1 MRRHFLTQ
9 HFNPYL
15 TIIGYFNRNIF
26 ALKRILIF
34 SALLIP
40 AFAAIAQSYNNIEF
54 IENKGQWDSRVKYK
68 GDVSNGA
75 FFIREGGVTVL
86 QYHPVDFANAMTYL
100 HGPKPAG
107 MTGNNLMVR
116 THAYDIDF
124 LGASREIRS
133 QPDKQVSSYNNYFYG
148 NDQSKWAGQC
158 PIYQAIT
165 LQNVYPNVD
174 VRYYTDNGFLKY
186 DIIVKPG
193 GDVSKIALKYNGV
206 DQVQTRKGE
215 LLIET
220 SVGELKES
228 VPFTYQ
234 AGLTGRKEIN
244 CKYSVKNNVVRFDVK
259 NYDPAAT
266 LIIDPVIVFCSFSGS
281 SADNW
286 GFTATYGPDGSL
298 FGGGIVFNNG
308 FPVSTGAYQTNFQG
322 GRWDIGIIKLSST
335 GSSRI
340 YATYIGGSGDEQPHS
355 LIVDPQG
362 NLILAGRTNST
373 NYPVT
378 NPADEGTAYDIV
390 VTKLNAAGTAILGS
404 RKIGGSGDDGVN
416 ISPSRGLQSLQRNYG
431 DDGRSEVIIDGA
443 GNVYVASSTQSSNF
457 PGTAGSFQPSF
468 GGGSQDGVLLKLNSG
483 LNTLLFASYLGGTGN
498 DAAYVLSLAPN
509 GNIYVGGGTESGN
522 LPGNTAGTVGTSN
535 HGGIDGF
542 ICSITNN
549 GTAINRTA
557 YIGTAGIDQV
567 FGVQFDKKGFPY
579 IMGQTT
585 GGWQIVNNLPGSP
598 PMFSN
603 AGGKQFIAKLQP
615 DLSAFVYSTMFG
627 SGSSIPNI
635 SPIAFLVDR
644 CENVYI
650 SGWGGPG
657 FGDPDFSSAG
667 TNGLPITPDA
677 FKSTTDGK
685 DFYFFVL
692 KKDAASQL
700 FGSFFGENN
709 ILPNFGG
716 DHVDGGTSR
725 FDQNGIIYQAI
736 CGNCNLGGRVPYPT
750 TPGAFSTVNNAN
762 GINGGAGC
770 NLTMVKIAMNLSG
783 VAGDVQSSINGVP
796 RDSSGCVPLTVDF
809 SDSIRNA
816 QSYEWYFNYVPG
828 NPPDLTTIAPI
839 AQWTYNAVGTY
850 RVMLVAIDLTTCNVR
865 DSSFM
870 NIKVGDIKAILGFNF
885 FKTGG
890 CNSLQY
896 QFNNT
901 SFAPPVRPFT
911 NTSFTWNFGDGS
923 PLVIAGLNSV
933 THTFP
938 APGPYNVILSLTDT
952 AYCNTPDADTVL
964 IDIAANVKAKFS
976 TPAFG
981 CVQYNAVFD
990 NQTTGG
996 QTWLWE
1002 FGDGTFSTSF
1012 EPVHLYTNPGTY
1024 QVRLIAFNPN
1034 TCNLSD
1040 TTAYFT
1046 ITVLDAP
1053 TPDFSFSP
1061 ITPLENSPT
1070 TFNNLSSVDAIRFK
1084 WEFGDGD
1091 SILTVSRQPVQH
1103 QYNATGTFTA
1113 CLTAYNAAG
1122 CDSMIC
1128 KPVNAIIVP
1137 VLDVPNAFTPQSGDE
1152 NSVILVRGF
1161 GIAKMQFII
1170 WNRWGQK
1177 VFETNNRFQGWN
1189 GKVKGVL
1196 QPMDVYAYTLSVEFS
1211 DGTKTTKKGDIT
1223 LIR

>member
-1 MRRHFLTQ
+1 MTRHFLTQ
-9 HFNPYL
+9 LFNPFPA
-15 TIIGYFNRNIF
+15 IISYFNRNKF
-26 ALKRILIF
+26 TLKRIFIF

-40 AFAAIAQSYNNIEF
+40 ALAAVAQGYNNIEF
-54 IENKGQWDSRVKYK
+54 IENRGQWDSRVKYK

-75 FFIREGGVTVL
+75 FFIRDGGITVL
-86 QYHPVDFANAMTYL
+86 QYHPVDFANAIKLL
-100 HGPKPAG
+100 HGPKPG
-107 MTGNNLMVR
+107 IPGNNLMVR
-116 THAYDIDF
+116 THAYHIDF
-124 LGASREIRS
+124 LGASTEIKS
-133 QPDKQVSSYNNYFYG
+133 QPDKQVSSVNNYFYG
-148 NDQSKWAGQC
+148 NDQSKWAGGC
-158 PIYQAIT
+158 PIYQAVT

-206 DQVQTRKGE
+206 DQVQTKKGE

-228 VPFTYQ
+228 SPFTYQ
-234 AGLTGRKEIN
+234 AGLTGRKEIS

-259 NYDPAAT
+259 DYDPAAT

-286 GFTATYGPDGSL
+286 GFTATYGPDGSMY
-298 FGGGIVFNNG
+298 GGGIVFGNG

-322 GRWDIGIIKLSST
+322 GGFDIGIIKLSSN

-340 YATYIGGSGDEQPHS
+340 YATYIGGSGEEQPHS
-355 LIVDPQG
+355 LIVDAQG
-362 NLILAGRTNST
+362 NLILAGRTNSA

-378 NPADEGTAYDIV
+378 NPGGQIGTGGLYDIV
-390 VTKLNAAGTAILGS
+390 VTKLNATGGLFGS

-416 ISPSRGLQSLQRNYG
+416 INPRRGLQSLQRNYG
-431 DDGRSEVIIDGA
+431 DDGRSEVILDGA
-443 GNVYVASSTQSSNF
+443 GNVYVASSTQSNNF
-457 PGTAGSFQPSF
+457 PVTAGCFQPVF
-468 GGGSQDGVLLKLNSG
+468 GGNTQDGVLLKLNSN
-483 LNTLLFASYLGGTGN
+483 LSSLLFASYLGGSGN

-509 GNIYVGGGTESGN
+509 GNIYVAGGTESGN
-522 LPGNTAGTVGTSN
+522 LPGNSAGTIGPSN

-542 ICSITNN
+542 ICNITNN
-549 GTAINRTA
+549 GTAINRTT
-557 YIGTAGIDQV
+557 YIGTSGIDQV
-567 FGVQFDKKGFPY
+567 FGIQFDKNGFPY

-585 GGWQIVNNLPGSP
+585 GSWSVVNNIPGSP
-598 PMFSN
+598 PIFNN
-603 AGGKQFIAKLQP
+603 AGGKQFIGKLQP
-615 DLSAFVYSTMFG
+615 DLSAYVYSTMFG
-627 SGSSIPNI
+627 TGASIPNI

-667 TNGLPITPDA
+667 TFGLPVTPDA
-677 FKSTTDGK
+677 FSNITDGK

-692 KKDAASQL
+692 KKDGASQL
-700 FGSFFGENN
+700 FGSFFGERNV
-709 ILPNFGG
+709 LPNIGG

-725 FDQNGIIYQAI
+725 FDQNGVIYQAI
-736 CGNCNLGGRVPYPT
+736 CGNCNLGGRPAYPT
-750 TPGAFSTVNNAN
+750 TPGAWSTVNNAN
-762 GINGGAGC
+762 GAGC

-783 VAGDVQSSINGVP
+783 VAGGVKSAINGVP
-796 RDSSGCVPLTVDF
+796 GDTAGCVSLIVDF
-809 SDSIRNA
+809 SDTIRNA

-828 NPPDLTTIAPI
+828 NPPDLVTTSPI

-850 RVMLVAIDLTTCNVR
+850 IVLLVAIDPATCNIR

-870 NIKVGDIKAILGFNF
+870 NIKVGDIKADLDFNY

-890 CNSLQY
+890 CNSLTY

-901 SFAPPVRPFT
+901 SFAPPIRPFT

-923 PLVIAGLNSV
+923 PPVIAGLNPV

-938 APGPYNVILSLTDT
+938 APGPYNVTLNLTDI
-952 AYCNTPDADTVL
+952 AYCNTPDSKSVI
-964 IDIAANVKAKFS
+964 IDIAANVKAQFT
-976 TPAFG
+976 TPDFG
-981 CVQYNAVFD
+981 CVQYNAAFD
-990 NQTTGG
+990 NLSIGG

-1012 EPVHLYTNPGTY
+1012 EPVHLYAIPGIY
-1024 QVRLIAFNPN
+1024 QVRLIAYNPN

-1061 ITPLENSPT
+1061 IAPLENSPT
-1070 TFNNLSSVDAIRFK
+1070 TFTNLSSPDAIRFK
-1084 WEFGDGD
+1084 WQFGDGD
-1091 SILTVSRQPVQH
+1091 SLLTASRQPVQH
-1103 QYNATGTFTA
+1103 QYNATGTFNA

-1128 KPVNAIIVP
+1128 KPVDAIIVP

-1152 NSVILVRGF
+1152 NSIILVRGF

-1177 VFETNNRFQGWN
+1177 VFETNNRFQGWD
-1189 GKVKGVL
+1189 GKVKGVV

-1211 DGTKTTKKGDIT
+1211 DGVKTTKKGDIT

>member
-1 MRRHFLTQ
+1 MKRHFLTQ
-9 HFNPYL
+9 LFNPFL
-15 TIIGYFNRNIF
+15 AIIGYFNRNIIT
-26 ALKRILIF
+26 LKRIFIF
-34 SALLIP
+34 FALFFP
-40 AFAAIAQSYNNIEF
+40 ALAAVAQSYNNIEF
-54 IENKGQWDSRVKYK
+54 IENRGQWDSRVKYK

-75 FFIREGGVTVL
+75 FFIREGGITVL
-86 QYHPVDFANAMTYL
+86 QYNPADFANAMQML

-107 MTGNNLMVR
+107 TGRNNYMVR

-124 LGASREIRS
+124 LGASTEIRS
-133 QPDKQVSSYNNYFYG
+133 QADKQISSYNNYFYG
-148 NDQSKWAGQC
+148 NDQSKWAGGC

-215 LLIET
+215 LLIGT

-228 VPFTYQ
+228 TPFTYQ

-259 NYDPAAT
+259 NYDPTAT

-286 GFTATYGPDGSL
+286 GFTATYGPDGSMY
-298 FGGGIVFNNG
+298 GGGIVFSNG

-322 GRWDIGIIKLSST
+322 GGFDIGIIKLSPN
-335 GSSRI
+335 GSSRV
-340 YATYIGGSGDEQPHS
+340 YATYIGGSGLEQPHS

-362 NLILAGRTNST
+362 NLILAGRTNSS
-373 NYPVT
+373 NYPMT
-378 NPADEGTAYDIV
+378 NPGQIGTGGGYDIV
-390 VTKLNAAGTAILGS
+390 VTKLNAAGTAIIGS
-404 RKIGGSGDDGVN
+404 RKIGGSGDDGAN
-416 ISPSRGLQSLQRNYG
+416 ISPASGLQSLQRNYG
-431 DDGRSEVIIDGA
+431 DDARSEVIIDGA
-443 GNVYVASSTQSSNF
+443 GNIYLASSTQSNNF
-457 PGTAGSFQPSF
+457 PVTAGSFQTVF
-468 GGGSQDGVLLKLNSG
+468 GGGTQDGVLLKLNSN
-483 LNTLLFASYLGGTGN
+483 LSTLLFASYLGGLEN

-509 GNIYVGGGTESGN
+509 GNIYVAGGTESGN
-522 LPGNTAGTVGTSN
+522 LRGNAVGTIGPFN
-535 HGGIDGF
+535 QGGIDGF
-542 ICSITNN
+542 ICNISNN
-549 GTAINRTA
+549 GATINRTT

-567 FGVQFDKKGFPY
+567 FGIQFDKKGFPY

-585 GGWQIVNNLPGSP
+585 GGWLVVNNLPGSP
-598 PMFSN
+598 PIFSN

-615 DLSAFVYSTMFG
+615 DLSAYVYSTMFG
-627 SGSSIPNI
+627 SGAPMPNI

-657 FGDPDFSSAG
+657 FGDPGFSSAG

-677 FKSTTDGK
+677 FKSNTDGK
-685 DFYFFVL
+685 DLYFFVL

-700 FGSFFGENN
+700 FGSFFGETNT
-709 ILPNFGG
+709 PPQFGG

-725 FDQNGIIYQAI
+725 FDQNGVIYQAI
-736 CGNCNLGGRVPYPT
+736 CGNCNLGGRPPYPT
-750 TPGAFSTVNNAN
+750 TAGAYSTVNNAN
-762 GINGGAGC
+762 GAGC

-816 QSYEWYFNYVPG
+816 QSYEWYFNYIPG
-828 NPPDLTTIAPI
+828 NPPDTVTTAPF
-839 AQWTYNAVGTY
+839 AQHTYIAVGTY
-850 RVMLVAIDLTTCNVR
+850 RVMLVAIDPTTCNIR

-870 NIKVGDIKAILGFNF
+870 NIKVGNLKAILDFNF

-923 PLVIAGLNSV
+923 PLVIAGLNPV

-938 APGPYNVILSLTDT
+938 NPGPYNVSLNLTDT
-952 AYCNTPDADTVL
+952 AYCNTPDDTTVL
-964 IDIAANVKAKFS
+964 IDIAANVKAQFT
-976 TPAFG
+976 TPALG

-990 NQTTGG
+990 NITIGG

-1002 FGDGTFSTSF
+1002 FGDNTTSTAF
-1012 EPVHLYTNPGTY
+1012 EPVHLYATAGTY

-1034 TCNLSD
+1034 TCNLVD
-1040 TTAYFT
+1040 TSAYFT
-1046 ITVLDAP
+1046 ITVLDSP
-1053 TPDFSFSP
+1053 TPDFDFLP
-1061 ITPLENSPT
+1061 KPPLENTPT
-1070 TFNNLSSVDAIRFK
+1070 TFTNLSSADAVRFK

-1091 SILTVSRQPVQH
+1091 SLLTASRQPVKH
-1103 QYNATGTFTA
+1103 QYNATGTFNA

-1122 CDSMIC
+1122 CDSTIC
-1128 KPVNAIIVP
+1128 KPVDAIIVP

-1177 VFETNNRFQGWN
+1177 VFETNNRFRGWD
-1189 GKVKGVL
+1189 GRVKGVV

-1211 DGTKTTKKGDIT
+1211 DGSKTTKKGDIT

>member
-1 MRRHFLTQ
+1 MKRHFLTQ
-9 HFNPYL
+9 HFNPFL
-15 TIIGYFNRNIF
+15 IIIGYFNRNIF
-26 ALKRILIF
+26 TLKRIFIF

-40 AFAAIAQSYNNIEF
+40 SFVAVAQSYNNIEF
-54 IENKGQWDSRVKYK
+54 VENKGQWDSRVKYK

-75 FFIREGGVTVL
+75 FFIRDGGITVL
-86 QYHPVDFANAMTYL
+86 QYHPVDLANAVKQL
-100 HGPKPAG
+100 HGPKSIIP
-107 MTGNNLMVR
+107 GNNLMVR
-116 THAYDIDF
+116 THAYHIDF
-124 LGASREIRS
+124 LGASTEIKS
-133 QPDKQVSSYNNYFYG
+133 QADKPISSYNNYIYG
-148 NDQSKWAGQC
+148 NDQSKWAGGC

-228 VPFTYQ
+228 SPFTYQ

-259 NYDPAAT
+259 DYDPASI
-266 LIIDPVIVFCSFSGS
+266 LIIDPVIIFCSFSGS
-281 SADNW
+281 TGDNW
-286 GFTATYGPDGSL
+286 GYTATYGPDGSMY
-298 FGGGIVFNNG
+298 GGGIVKTTG

-322 GRWDIGIIKLSST
+322 GFDIGIIKLSPN
-335 GSSRI
+335 GSNRI
-340 YATYIGGSGDEQPHS
+340 YATYIGGSGEDQPHS

-362 NLILAGRTNST
+362 NLILAGRTNSA

-378 NPADEGTAYDIV
+378 NPGGQIGTGGGYDIV
-390 VTKLNAAGTAILGS
+390 VTKLNATGS
-404 RKIGGSGDDGVN
+404 ALIGSKKIGGSGNDGVN
-416 ISPSRGLQSLQRNYG
+416 INASRGLQSLQRNYG
-431 DDGRSEVIIDGA
+431 DDGRSEVILDGA
-443 GNVYVASSTQSSNF
+443 GNVYVASSTQSTIF
-457 PGTAGSFQPSF
+457 PVTAGCFQPLF
-468 GGGSQDGVLLKLNSG
+468 GGDTQDGVLLKLNSN
-483 LNTLLFASYLGGTGN
+483 LSTLLFASYLGGSGN

-509 GNIYVGGGTESGN
+509 GNIYVAGGTESTN
-522 LPGNTAGTVGTSN
+522 LPGNSIGTIGPSY
-535 HGGIDGF
+535 HGNIDGF
-542 ICSITNN
+542 ICNITNN
-549 GTAINRTA
+549 GTAINRTT
-557 YIGTAGIDQV
+557 YIGTSGIDQV
-567 FGVQFDKKGFPY
+567 FGVQFDNKGFPY

-585 GGWQIVNNLPGSP
+585 GSWSVINNLPGTP
-598 PMFSN
+598 PIYNN
-603 AGGKQFIAKLQP
+603 AGGKQFIGKLQP
-615 DLSAFVYSTMFG
+615 DLTAYVYSTMFG
-627 SGSSIPNI
+627 SGASVPNI

-657 FGDPDFSSAG
+657 FGFPDFISAG
-667 TNGLPITPDA
+667 TSGLPTTPDA
-677 FKSTTDGK
+677 FSSITDGK

-692 KKDAASQL
+692 KKDGASQL
-700 FGSFFGENN
+700 FGSFFGERN
-709 ILPNFGG
+709 ILPNLGG

-725 FDQNGIIYQAI
+725 FDQNGVIYQAI
-736 CGNCNLGGRVPYPT
+736 CGNCNLGSRPVFPT
-750 TPGAFSTVNNAN
+750 TPGAWSTVNNSN
-762 GINGGAGC
+762 QAGC
-770 NLTMVKIAMNLSG
+770 SITMLKIAMNLAG
-783 VAGDVQSSINGVP
+783 VAGDVQSAINGVP

-809 SDSIRNA
+809 SDSIKNA

-828 NPPDLTTIAPI
+828 NPPDLVTTAPN
-839 AQWTYNAVGTY
+839 ASTTYSNIGTA
-850 RVMLVAIDLTTCNVR
+850 RVMMVAIDPLTCNIR

-870 NIKVGDIKAILGFNF
+870 NIKVGDIKAILDFSF

-896 QFNNT
+896 QFDNR
-901 SFAPPVRPFT
+901 SFVPPPPIRPFT

-923 PLVIAGLNSV
+923 PLVIAGMNSV

-938 APGPYNVILSLTDT
+938 NPGPYNVILSLTDT

-964 IDIAANVKAKFS
+964 INIAANVKAQFS

-1002 FGDGTFSTSF
+1002 FGDGSFSTSF

-1034 TCNLSD
+1034 TCNLKDS
-1040 TTAYFT
+1040 TAYFT

-1091 SILTVSRQPVQH
+1091 SLLTVSRQPVQH
-1103 QYNATGTFTA
+1103 QYNATGIFIA

-1128 KPVNAIIVP
+1128 RPVSAIIVP
-1137 VLDVPNAFTPQSGDE
+1137 VLDVPNAFTPLSGDE
-1152 NSVILVRGF
+1152 NSIILVRGF

-1177 VFETNNRFQGWN
+1177 VFETNNRFQGWD
-1189 GKVKGVL
+1189 GKVKGVV

>member
-1 MRRHFLTQ
+1 MNRHFLTE
-9 HFNPYL
+9 HFNPFPA
-15 TIIGYFNRNIF
+15 IIGYFNTKIF
-26 ALKRILIF
+26 TLKYIIIF
-34 SALLIP
+34 SALFFS
-40 AFAAIAQSYNNIEF
+40 AFATFAQSFNNIEF
-54 IENKGQWDSRVKYK
+54 VENKGQWDSRVKYK

-75 FFIREGGVTVL
+75 FFIREGGITVL
-86 QYHPVDFANAMTYL
+86 QYNPVEYANAVNL
-100 HGPKPAG
+100 IHGSGFGKPDK
-107 MTGNNLMVR
+107 NYMVR
-116 THAYDIDF
+116 THAYNIDF
-124 LGASREIRS
+124 LGASNKIKS
-133 QPDKQVSSYNNYFYG
+133 KADKPVSAYNNYFYG
-148 NDQSKWAGQC
+148 NDQTKWAGEC
-158 PIYQAIT
+158 KAYQAIT
-165 LQNVYPNVD
+165 LENVYPDID

-193 GDVSKIALKYNGV
+193 GDVSKIALQYNGV
-206 DQVQTRKGE
+206 DQIQTKKGE

-228 VPFTYQ
+228 SPFTYQ
-234 AGLTGRKEIN
+234 GGLTGRKEIN
-244 CKYSVKNNVVRFDVK
+244 CKYQVKNNVVRFDVK
-259 NYDPAAT
+259 NYDPTTT

-286 GFTATYGPDGSL
+286 GFTATYGPDGSM
-298 FGGGIVFNNG
+298 FAGGIVFGNG
-308 FPVSTGAYQTNFQG
+308 FPVTTGAFQTNFNG
-322 GRWDIGIIKLSST
+322 GTIDIGIIKLSPN
-335 GSSRI
+335 GSNRI
-340 YATYIGGSGDEQPHS
+340 YATYIGGSGEEQPHS
-355 LIVDPQG
+355 LIVDGQG
-362 NLILAGRTNST
+362 NLILAGRTNSS

-378 NPADEGTAYDIV
+378 NPAGQGAQYDIV
-390 VTKLNAAGTAILGS
+390 ITKLNPAGTAIIGS
-404 RKIGGSGDDGVN
+404 RRIGGTLDDGVN
-416 ISPSRGLQSLQRNYG
+416 IAPQRGLQSLQRNYG
-431 DDGRSEVIIDGA
+431 DDGRSEVILDAA
-443 GNVYVASSTQSSNF
+443 GNIYVASSTQSGNF
-457 PGTAGSFQPSF
+457 PGTAGSFQPTF
-468 GGGSQDGVLLKLNSG
+468 GGGKQDGVVLKLNSN
-483 LNTLLFASYLGGTGN
+483 LSTLLFASYLGGSQN
-498 DAAYVLSLAPN
+498 DAAYVLTLAPN
-509 GNIYVGGGTESGN
+509 GNIYVAGGTESSD
-522 LPGNTAGTVGTSN
+522 LPGNSAGSLGPIN

-542 ICSITNN
+542 VSIISNN

-557 YIGTAGIDQV
+557 YIGTPGIDQV
-567 FGVQFDKKGFPY
+567 FGIEFDNKGFPY

-585 GGWQIVNNLPGSP
+585 GTWVVTNNLPGTP
-598 PMFSN
+598 PIYNN
-603 AGGKQFIAKLQP
+603 ASGKQFIGKMQP
-615 DLSAFVYSTMFG
+615 DLSAYIYSTMFG
-627 SGSSIPNI
+627 SGGNIPNI

-657 FGDPDFSSAG
+657 FGDPSFSSAG
-667 TNGLPITPDA
+667 TFGLPLTADA
-677 FKSTTDGK
+677 FKSNTDGK

-692 KKDAASQL
+692 KKDGASQL

-709 ILPNFGG
+709 VSPNVGG

-725 FDQNGIIYQAI
+725 FDQNGVIYQAI
-736 CGNCNLGGRVPYPT
+736 CGNCNLGGRPAYPT
-750 TPGAFSTVNNAN
+750 TSGAWSTVNNSN
-762 GINGGAGC
+762 SAGC
-770 NLTMVKIAMNLSG
+770 SLTMLKIAMNLAG
-783 VAGDVQSSINGVP
+783 VAGDVQSAINGVP

-828 NPPDLTTIAPI
+828 SPPDLTTTVPT

-850 RVMLVAIDLTTCNVR
+850 LVMLVAIDPNTCNVR
-865 DSSFM
+865 DSSFI
-870 NIKVGDIKAILGFNF
+870 NIKVGDIEAFLGFNF
-885 FKTGG
+885 IKTGG
-890 CNSLQY
+890 CNSLQF

-923 PLVIAGLNSV
+923 PLVVAGLNPV

-938 APGPYNVILSLTDT
+938 APGPYNVILNLTDT
-952 AYCNTPDADTVL
+952 AYCNAPDADTIL
-964 IDIAANVKAKFS
+964 IDIAANVKAKFI
-976 TPAFG
+976 TPALG

-1002 FGDGTFSTSF
+1002 FGDNTTSTAF
-1012 EPVHLYTNPGTY
+1012 EPVHLYALPGTY

-1053 TPDFSFSP
+1053 TPDFNSVP
-1061 ITPLENSPT
+1061 LVPVENTPV
-1070 TFNNLSSVDAIRFK
+1070 TFNNFSSADAIRFK

-1091 SILTVSRQPVQH
+1091 SLLTASRQPVKH
-1103 QYNATGTFTA
+1103 QYNATGTFNA

-1128 KPVNAIIVP
+1128 KPVMAIIVP
-1137 VLDVPNAFTPQSGDE
+1137 LLDVPNAFTPQSGDE
-1152 NSVILVRGF
+1152 NSIILVRGF

-1177 VFETNNRFQGWN
+1177 VFVTNNRFQGWD

-1211 DGTKTTKKGDIT
+1211 DGAKTTKKGDIT